1 MNAHTPGPWVVD
13 HECIGPWSEP
23 VALLCD
29 VNEAMTRTVI
39 AWPRM
44 PNEAIDDNE
53 NEANA
58 RLIASAPSL
67 LEAAQAAFDGIDEYL
82 AEHDADF
89 RDPTMLMDA
98 KESLFIA
105 LRAAI
110 QEATQ

>member
-67 LEAAQAAFDGIDEYL
+67 LEAAQAAFTVIGEFLID
-82 AEHDADF
+82 AGTDF
-89 RDPTMLMDA
+89 EDTEGLRMCQ
-98 KESLFIA
+98 ER
-105 LRAAI
+105 LRAAV